1 MPLQKQLYQTLA
13 ADSAIEKS
21 LIKFDSKD
29 PILFAQQTA
38 YLHGQINILLHLV
51 ALSEEREVAEV
62 KRPNQQS
69 QSVVVLKPSEE

>member
-29 PILFAQQTA
+29 PIL
-38 YLHGQINILLHLV
+38 LLNKL
-51 ALSEEREVAEV
+51 LIFMG
-62 KRPNQQS
+62 K
-69 QSVVVLKPSEE
+69 

>member
-29 PILFAQQTA
+29 PIL
-38 YLHGQINILLHLV
+38 LLNKL
-51 ALSEEREVAEV
+51 LSSWAN
-62 KRPNQQS
+62 KYTS
-69 QSVVVLKPSEE
+69 SSCCS